1 MEKRRSQEVL
11 ADDEE
16 SVGSKRT
23 KVEEDVW
30 SGEDDQTV
38 KEKSTADGESKEEFK
53 EDVAKEETPKETPKE
68 TTKETTQSNYDD
80 SEIGSDLDSDLDD
93 DDDDIEGAL
102 GNGINSSGA
111 FSSTKNQI
119 IGLFDKVQRT
129 RNRWRCAFNSCIARI
144 DGRDYLFHRL
154 NGEFEW

>member
-38 KEKSTADGESKEEFK
+38 KEKSTADGESKEESK
-53 EDVAKEETPKETPKE
+53 VDVAKEETPKETPKE

-144 DGRDYLFHRL
+144 DGHDYLFHRL